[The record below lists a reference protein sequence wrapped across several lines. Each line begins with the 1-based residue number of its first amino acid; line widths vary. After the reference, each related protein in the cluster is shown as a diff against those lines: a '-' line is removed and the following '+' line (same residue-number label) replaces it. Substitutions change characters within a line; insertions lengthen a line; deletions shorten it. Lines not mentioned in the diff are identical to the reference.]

1 MDRMRIWLWG
11 GFLALVI
18 AVLLYLF
25 WPSGELVDW
34 DENYRRE
41 SKQPYGTELIYDLL
55 KDQAG
60 DDRFFEVEDSIVGS
74 LDKWEGPANYIIIN
88 QGIWLDSLEEDQ
100 LLEFVEKG
108 NTLFLALNAMP
119 QGILSRLFTFDLDS
133 LDLDRYAYKTDT
145 SATLSLTYAPWE
157 DTRLDL
163 ACLDQGSLVEYNW
176 GYWDPIWL
184 DYLSDEGFEM
194 ERLGYLNDTWT
205 QFIRIRHGRGSILLH
220 TTPLAFSNFYVKE
233 AEGLDYADKVLAY
246 LNKGPIYWDH
256 YSDFE
261 SAYRRTWGRR
271 PPRTTRSIQADSPL
285 QYILSQPP
293 LAWAWYVGL
302 SLAVLYL
309 LFRAKRK
316 QRIIPILEPNTNTS
330 MEFIATIGQLYFRQ
344 NSHRKLAIQKWRLFL
359 GFVRDRYHLPTR
371 ELDDAFIGKLAER
384 SGIDKETLQPIF
396 RLARNIERSEVFL
409 SENTLIDLHK
419 ALDGFYRNCK

>member
-1 MDRMRIWLWG
+1 M
-11 GFLALVI
+11 
-18 AVLLYLF
+18 
-25 WPSGELVDW
+25 
-34 DENYRRE
+34 
-41 SKQPYGTELIYDLL
+41 
-55 KDQAG
+55 
-60 DDRFFEVEDSIVGS
+60 
-74 LDKWEGPANYIIIN
+74 
-88 QGIWLDSLEEDQ
+88 
-100 LLEFVEKG
+100 
-108 NTLFLALNAMP
+108 
-119 QGILSRLFTFDLDS
+119 
-133 LDLDRYAYKTDT
+133 
-145 SATLSLTYAPWE
+145 
-157 DTRLDL
+157 
-163 ACLDQGSLVEYNW
+163 
-176 GYWDPIWL
+176 
-184 DYLSDEGFEM
+184 
-194 ERLGYLNDTWT
+194 
-205 QFIRIRHGRGSILLH
+205 
-220 TTPLAFSNFYVKE
+220 AFSNFYVKE